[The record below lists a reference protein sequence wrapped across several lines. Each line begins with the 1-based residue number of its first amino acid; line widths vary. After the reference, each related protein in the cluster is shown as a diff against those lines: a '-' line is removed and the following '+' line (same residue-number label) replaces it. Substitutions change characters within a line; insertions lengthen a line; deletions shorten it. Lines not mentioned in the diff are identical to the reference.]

1 MRNELEYLLTL
12 KIGFPILGLMDTLN
26 IPFTLKGLRQ
36 AGLTQTQIG
45 RELELSQTSVSDMEA
60 GKAGV
65 KRPSYKVISG
75 LERLAREH
83 NVPTAPDTESQLP

>member
-1 MRNELEYLLTL
+1 
-12 KIGFPILGLMDTLN
+12 MD
-26 IPFTLKGLRQ
+26 ISFTIKGLRK

-45 RELELSQTSVSDMEA
+45 DAIGLKQTSISDMES

-65 KRPSYKVISG
+65 KRPSYRVISG

-83 NVPTAPDTESQLP
+83 GVDTAASPPRRRSTDPQ

>member
-1 MRNELEYLLTL
+1 
-12 KIGFPILGLMDTLN
+12 MD
-26 IPFTLKGLRQ
+26 ISFTIKCLRQ

-45 RELELSQTSVSDMEA
+45 EAIGLKQTSISDMEA

-75 LERLAREH
+75 LALLASKH
-83 NVPTAPDTESQLP
+83 GIPTESTQSESQSQ